1 MAAHS
6 PPSSEHGGQCR
17 AAGGAL
23 QWLTTRLRS
32 SPFALN
38 IELLVGGLEH
48 YIYIFIFP
56 IILGTIISS
65 GTFAAVGQVHLMGDF
80 DEALLQNCSNLLDWQ
95 AEVQRFTSSLAWRW
109 SKNIS
114 LFT

>member
-48 YIYIFIFP
+48 YIYIYFSHHIGNNNIKWDFCSC
-56 IILGTIISS
+56 GTGSS
-65 GTFAAVGQVHLMGDF
+65 YG
-80 DEALLQNCSNLLDWQ
+80 
-95 AEVQRFTSSLAWRW
+95 
-109 SKNIS
+109 
-114 LFT
+114 